1 MVKQFTIPCQFQ
13 GGQTSPVTLYIG
25 HPESTHHPVHF
36 QSDWLSSAKGGTIP
50 QDLMDTLQKLH
61 DLANENGAD
70 FEELCYYALISATQ
84 HGVGDGVSQEDIN
97 KYADEYIKQEGNVD
111 MGDTNGNEDNNAQ
124 QASMS
129 AGQTTGGSNN
139 NAGTT
144 ATNTNNTSTA
154 NAGGDFAKQ
163 MKDAEQVLS
172 QSPVDEETKQGA
184 EKVIQQIVPTIN
196 AQSTSADESNKS
208 SADNASITDTTDTSG
223 AGNDGIDANYSAED
237 EDLLLA
243 DDF

>member
-84 HGVGDGVSQEDIN
+84 HGVGDGVSPEDIN

-111 MGDTNGNEDNNAQ
+111 MGDQ
-124 QASMS
+124 
-129 AGQTTGGSNN
+129 
-139 NAGTT
+139 
-144 ATNTNNTSTA
+144 TNTSAKDDDNSVLDNSSAEDSTSGASSGGGFVNT
-154 NAGGDFAKQ
+154 
-163 MKDAEQVLS
+163 MKDAEQILS
-172 QSPVDEETKQGA
+172 QQPDDEETAQGA
-184 EKVIQQIVPTIN
+184 EKVVKQIIPTIN
-196 AQSTSADESNKS
+196 VQTHTDGNSNNSDASNNISTTSASSNSGS
-208 SADNASITDTTDTSG
+208 S
-223 AGNDGIDANYSAED
+223 NDGIDDNYSAED